1 MNFVTPKQYSVS
13 NQSHFI
19 INTKTINQL
28 VKFFP
33 PLSGTEK
40 VKKEYQKKNFMTNH
54 KVDSVKPHA
63 NQGENRKPLFS
74 SRLKKIDCV

>member
-40 VKKEYQKKNFMTNH
+40 VKEQCQK
-54 KVDSVKPHA
+54 SI
-63 NQGENRKPLFS
+63 L
-74 SRLKKIDCV
+74 